1 MITVNSEDMAW
12 REGMTVQDVLDARNY
27 HYSRIIVWL
36 NDEIV
41 EDKSSYCK
49 IQVPDGSQ
57 LQVIHLFAGG

>member
-12 REGMTVQDVLDARNY
+12 QEGMTVQDVLDARNY
-27 HYSRIIVWL
+27 NYSRIIVWL

-49 IQVPDGSQ
+49 IKVTDGSQ